1 MEQPRILLVDDDDT
15 LRRVLKDQ
23 MNLLGYPL
31 DEAEDGLA
39 ALQKLENGN
48 YSVMLLDINMPGMSG
63 IDVLKFIR
71 EKGLD
76 CRVIMLTGRVGF
88 SVGKESMKL
97 GADEYITKPFTMEY
111 LMSSIKRVLAK
122 ERSEK
127 EMKSKGV

>member
-48 YSVMLLDINMPGMSG
+48 YSVMLLDINMPGMSW